1 MAKTERIQNLN
12 AMLENAKDK
21 RDEAIRAGRFQTANK
36 WITKVVSL
44 QMMIERVEQE

>member
-1 MAKTERIQNLN
+1 MTKFERIQNLN
-12 AMLENAKDK
+12 TLLKNAQAK

-36 WITKVVSL
+36 WIAKVVSL